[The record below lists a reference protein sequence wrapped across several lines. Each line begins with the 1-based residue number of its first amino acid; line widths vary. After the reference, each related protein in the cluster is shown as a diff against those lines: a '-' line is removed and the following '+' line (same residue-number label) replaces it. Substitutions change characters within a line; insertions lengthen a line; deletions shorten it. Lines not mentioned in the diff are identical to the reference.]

1 MIKKNINLIIIGIII
16 LVIISIGI
24 YSLSNTKTE
33 PKKVNLT
40 ETATFND
47 NEDSTIRDLY
57 HQFNP
62 EEGILFNIIGSNS
75 SKDYYAYYYRKNK
88 TEYDSLDNI
97 LKTYLTIQSMD
108 YQNKPLDTKNNCYK
122 ISLEDLKMTNS
133 KIFPNDID
141 FEIQTLNNDNPQIDI
156 NQDSICIY
164 DNIKNNYTQ
173 VVDTIFVNAVYQG
186 DQLIIY
192 ERVAFVNITEDNIK
206 FYSDYNMKNE
216 VATVD
221 KNSTDLS
228 FINNL
233 NIVSNVLVNNKNKFN
248 IYSYIFEK
256 EDSHYKFIRIEK

>member
-108 YQNKPLDTKNNCYK
+108 YQNQPLDPQNNCYK
-122 ISLEDLKMTNS
+122 INLEDLKMTNS
-133 KIFPNDID
+133 KLFPNDID

-156 NQDSICIY
+156 NQDSICIH

-192 ERVAFVNITEDNIK
+192 ERVAFINITEDDIK
-206 FYSDYNMKNE
+206 FYSDYNMENE
-216 VATVD
+216 VAVVD
-221 KNSTDLS
+221 KDSIDLS

-256 EDSHYKFIRIEK
+256 EDSHYKFIRVEK

>member
-108 YQNKPLDTKNNCYK
+108 YQNKPLDTQNNCYK
-122 ISLEDLKMTNS
+122 INLEDLKMTNS
-133 KIFPNDID
+133 KLFPNDID

-156 NQDSICIY
+156 NQDSICIH

-173 VVDTIFVNAVYQG
+173 VVDTFFVNAVYQG

-192 ERVAFVNITEDNIK
+192 ERVAFINITEDDIK
-206 FYSDYNMKNE
+206 FYSDYNMENE
-216 VATVD
+216 VAVVD
-221 KNSTDLS
+221 KDSIDLS

-256 EDSHYKFIRIEK
+256 EDSHYKFIRVEK

>member
-16 LVIISIGI
+16 LIIISIGI

-108 YQNKPLDTKNNCYK
+108 YQNQPLDTQNNCYK

-156 NQDSICIY
+156 NQDGICIH

-173 VVDTIFVNAVYQG
+173 VVDTFFVNAVYQG

-192 ERVAFVNITEDNIK
+192 ERVAFINITEDDIK

-216 VATVD
+216 VAVVD
-221 KNSTDLS
+221 KDSIDLS

-256 EDSHYKFIRIEK
+256 EDNHYKFIRVEK

>member
-16 LVIISIGI
+16 LIIISIGI

-108 YQNKPLDTKNNCYK
+108 YQNQPLDPQNNCYK
-122 ISLEDLKMTNS
+122 INLEDLKMTNS
-133 KIFPNDID
+133 KLFPNDID

-156 NQDSICIY
+156 NQDSICIH

-173 VVDTIFVNAVYQG
+173 VVDTFFVNAVYQG

-192 ERVAFVNITEDNIK
+192 ERVAFINITEDDIK
-206 FYSDYNMKNE
+206 FYSDYNMENE
-216 VATVD
+216 VAVVD
-221 KNSTDLS
+221 KDSIDLS

-256 EDSHYKFIRIEK
+256 EDSHYKFIRVEK